1 MSWWKRALF
10 TIVGLLQRVPVI
22 GPPIRT
28 LVNRIM
34 VNAAV
39 GRCRERPHPWSTA
52 HDYIS
57 WTSLSDR
64 SFSAR
69 HLPAAAHRELPD
81 ADDVVALFARPMSAD
96 GGRLSDGS
104 TLLFPAFA
112 QYLTDG
118 FIRTRM
124 PSEGDDQSIRL
135 QNTSNHEI
143 DLCTLYGRT
152 PTQTRALRVLDASPN
167 QRGRLKSQMIG
178 REEFPPFLFDDQGS
192 VDPQFEALD
201 PPLGVSGI
209 DDADQRRHILAVGGD
224 RVNAVPQVAMI
235 NTLLLREHNRLAHD
249 IGLAHP
255 EWDGDRV
262 FETVRNCM
270 IVMFIKIVVEEYI
283 NHISPIPLDFVADPS
298 VAWNAR
304 WNKPNWITTEFSL
317 LYRWHSLIPDTIR
330 LNGQVRPVHTT
341 FMDNRPLLNGGL
353 LNSFRDIAGQRAG
366 QLGPRNTTPALL
378 HLERAAIEQG
388 RLARLAPYADYKAYM
403 SKTGRRPQRF
413 EDVSSDPDVI
423 AVLRAAYRDVGDIE
437 FYVGL
442 FAEDADPNSPL
453 PKLLGEMVAVDAF
466 SQALTNPLLSKHV
479 MSRRTDAFSTVGW
492 EAVAATSTLR
502 DVLRRHVAAGTDV
515 DDITMDVRA

>member
-1 MSWWKRALF
+1 
-10 TIVGLLQRVPVI
+10 
-22 GPPIRT
+22 
-28 LVNRIM
+28 
-34 VNAAV
+34 
-39 GRCRERPHPWSTA
+39 
-52 HDYIS
+52 
-57 WTSLSDR
+57 
-64 SFSAR
+64 
-69 HLPAAAHRELPD
+69 
-81 ADDVVALFARPMSAD
+81 
-96 GGRLSDGS
+96 
-104 TLLFPAFA
+104 
-112 QYLTDG
+112 
-118 FIRTRM
+118 
-124 PSEGDDQSIRL
+124 
-135 QNTSNHEI
+135 
-143 DLCTLYGRT
+143 
-152 PTQTRALRVLDASPN
+152 
-167 QRGRLKSQMIG
+167 
-178 REEFPPFLFDDQGS
+178 
-192 VDPQFEALD
+192 
-201 PPLGVSGI
+201 
-209 DDADQRRHILAVGGD
+209 
-224 RVNAVPQVAMI
+224 MI